1 MMKKSGWFFAGLMLA
16 ATPPALAQVDA
27 MPPSPELLLR
37 ADGGD
42 ADAQFDLGEF
52 YKARA
57 AGRGSD
63 LVSAENWYRK
73 AAGQGLPRAEDE
85 LGLVLFENGKP
96 AEALPLLE
104 KSAGRGDSRAEY
116 LLGTILF
123 NGDVAARDWVRAYA
137 LMLRSA
143 ASGLEQA
150 GYTLTQMDQFIPVD
164 DRRKAALLVR
174 QAAIAVSDAP
184 APSHDAP
191 GASYAAP
198 RLPTMPAPA
207 TPPAPL
213 PTEPKPVAL
222 ADRSPVIAPAPPR
235 PVTPRPNHASGGAWR
250 IQLGAFSEAD
260 RASALWKTLRPKF
273 GADAPAVHFVK
284 TSGLTR
290 VQIGP
295 YASAADAQRECA
307 RLRRWGQAQC
317 LPLKP

>member
-1 MMKKSGWFFAGLMLA
+1 MKKSGWFFAGLMLA

-57 AGRGSD
+57 AGRGAD
-63 LVSAENWYRK
+63 LVTAENWYRK
-73 AAGQGLPRAEDE
+73 AADQGLPRAEDE

-96 AEALPLLE
+96 GEALPLLE
-104 KSAGRGDSRAEY
+104 KSAERGDSRAEY

-150 GYTLTQMDQFIPVD
+150 GYTLAQMDQFIPAD

-174 QAAIAVSDAP
+174 QAAISVQDAP
-184 APSHDAP
+184 APAHDAP

-198 RLPTMPAPA
+198 RLQATPAPS
-207 TPPAPL
+207 PPLA
-213 PTEPKPVAL
+213 EPKPVAL
-222 ADRSPVIAPAPPR
+222 PDQSPAIAPAPRR
-235 PVTPRPNHASGGAWR
+235 PATMRPNHANGGAWR

-260 RASALWKTLRPKF
+260 RASALWKALRPKF
-273 GADAPAVHFVK
+273 GADAPDVHFVK
-284 TSGLTR
+284 TGGLTR